1 MHPPPARVDPSLGQF
16 VPAAKCKKLVQNM
29 EELLCKTTE
38 QSHLRDIKVIIRRT
52 IRDILSKWYST
63 PWDFVLIPPGT
74 SMIVKN
80 QRKHVV
86 ISVQGQ
92 NSRIS
97 VIRGG
102 GKDTVHVETTTMGH
116 C

>member
-1 MHPPPARVDPSLGQF
+1 M
-16 VPAAKCKKLVQNM
+16 
-29 EELLCKTTE
+29 
-38 QSHLRDIKVIIRRT
+38 IIRKT
-52 IRDILSKWYST
+52 VRDILSKWYST
-63 PWDFVLIPPGT
+63 PWDFVLIPPGA
-74 SMIVKN
+74 SMMVKN

-97 VIRGG
+97 VVRGEE
-102 GKDTVHVETTTMGH
+102 KTHYMLRPRQWDTVELGEIVQNMSRNII